1 MEMPKMEFNLQ
12 SLVNYIIVIV
22 CLLGSILLGVFVA
35 WPQYRSYRDL
45 QPVLTDTESKNEQLN
60 AFVKYLQ
67 NLSDF
72 QDRLFANMG
81 LSKQAIPETEE
92 APFFLDQ
99 IVQISEKTNV
109 AIDTLTFGGLSAP
122 AKAKVNEDVESG
134 TAFKRFQ
141 ADPGEEIDN
150 KSSTA
155 EVDQF
160 IDNALP
166 GDQQPGAVKP
176 SMPTLIPADEFYVK
190 LVLLGTYQTTRDF
203 LLELEKAR
211 RLVAVKEIEVKEYD
225 FDLKNVGESSS
236 EKSTLEYINNLTAAG
251 LFTDGVLY
259 KTSLLMSGYYM
270 ADPEVTVVGPEI
282 LNTQRNFET
291 AISDLEA
298 LNYYEPQSQ
307 EEIELNIGRLN
318 PFDQPEDGLEATDTG
333 ISTEEEGATP

>member
-12 SLVNYIIVIV
+12 SLVNYIIVII
-22 CLLGSILLGVFVA
+22 CLIGSLLLGFFVA

-45 QPVLTDTESKNEQLN
+45 QPVLTDTESKSEQLN

-99 IVQISEKTNV
+99 IVQIAEKANV

-122 AKAKVNEDVESG
+122 AKSKVNEDVESG

-160 IDNALP
+160 IDKAIPGNQQSPNA
-166 GDQQPGAVKP
+166 KS
-176 SMPTLIPADEFYVK
+176 SMPTLIPAEEFYVK
-190 LVLLGTYQTTRDF
+190 LVFLGTYQTTRDF
-203 LLELEKAR
+203 LSDLEKAR

-225 FDLKNVGESSS
+225 FDLKNAGSSDS
-236 EKSTLEYINNLTAAG
+236 DKTTVQYIKNLTSAG

-282 LNTQRNFET
+282 LNTQRNFDT
-291 AISDLEA
+291 AISDLES

-318 PFDQPEDGLEATDTG
+318 PFDLTVDGLEVSG
-333 ISTEEEGATP
+333 TEDELAQ